1 MGFTFVAADWFG
13 HTVVLSG
20 EASRPASVTG
30 PFDRESLNSV
40 EQTFTVMVVS
50 FMVAPTDYTDS
61 TDEESYASNAA
72 DLPIHPQ
79 DECIEF
85 CNALV
90 IRVYL

>member
-40 EQTFTVMVVS
+40 EQTFTVMVVR
-50 FMVAPTDYTDS
+50 FMVAPTD
-61 TDEESYASNAA
+61 EH
-72 DLPIHPQ
+72 LW
-79 DECIEF
+79 
-85 CNALV
+85 AL
-90 IRVYL
+90 IKHS

>member
-20 EASRPASVTG
+20 EASRPASVSG

-50 FMVAPTDYTDS
+50 FMVAHPKSDVGV
-61 TDEESYASNAA
+61 DEMAQGVGA
-72 DLPIHPQ
+72 DGR
-79 DECIEF
+79 E
-85 CNALV
+85 
-90 IRVYL
+90 

>member
-30 PFDRESLNSV
+30 PFARESLNSV

-50 FMVAPTDYTDS
+50 FMVAHL
-61 TDEESYASNAA
+61 NAEVQTNHR
-72 DLPIHPQ
+72 LHRWHRYNSLGGYLEMTFSPIF
-79 DECIEF
+79 I
-85 CNALV
+85 LS
-90 IRVYL
+90 

>member
-50 FMVAPTDYTDS
+50 FMVAHAKAQGR
-61 TDEESYASNAA
+61 EEAQGN
-72 DLPIHPQ
+72 H
-79 DECIEF
+79 F
-85 CNALV
+85 FV
-90 IRVYL
+90 ILCEL

>member
-1 MGFTFVAADWFG
+1 MGFIFIAADWGG

-50 FMVAPTDYTDS
+50 FMVAHAKT
-61 TDEESYASNAA
+61 AKGKLRA
-72 DLPIHPQ
+72 
-79 DECIEF
+79 F
-85 CNALV
+85 
-90 IRVYL
+90 

>member
-30 PFDRESLNSV
+30 PFDRESLNSA

-50 FMVAPTDYTDS
+50 FMVAHPNAEVLTTEF
-61 TDEESYASNAA
+61 TDE
-72 DLPIHPQ
+72 H
-79 DECIEF
+79 
-85 CNALV
+85 
-90 IRVYL
+90 R

>member
-20 EASRPASVTG
+20 EASRPTSVTG

-50 FMVAPTDYTDS
+50 FMVA
-61 TDEESYASNAA
+61 
-72 DLPIHPQ
+72 HPNS
-79 DECIEF
+79 EVGVGF
-85 CNALV
+85 SGGK
-90 IRVYL
+90 RR